1 MAVDIGPKIGIE
13 GESDFRKQ
21 IKNVN
26 EQIKTLGTEMK
37 VVEAAFE
44 GQEKSEEALTAKS
57 KVLTEEIGKQRE
69 KVDLLTKGLKE
80 SAEKYGENDE
90 RTLKWQQAVNNA
102 TAELN
107 KMENQLDKTT
117 AELKDEADGADKA
130 GDETEKAGKQA
141 KESEG
146 NWKGLRKTVE
156 AVGAAMAAAAA
167 AAAAA
172 IVSAGKALA
181 DFAVSGAAYADDLLT
196 MSAVT
201 GMSTEKL
208 QELQY
213 AADLVDVSVDTIT
226 GSMKKNLASMSK
238 AAKGNEATAAA
249 YAKLGVAVLDANG
262 NLRDDE
268 TVYWELINA
277 LGQVEDETQRDV
289 LAMEVLG
296 KSATELNPLIEA
308 GSDTM
313 AALAVQAHEAGY
325 VLSGDTLDAFGEFD
339 NQLRK
344 LDKGAEAAKNAMGT
358 ILLPVLTELAGDGVN
373 LLGEFTNGILDAN
386 GDISKMGE
394 VIDTVLP
401 QVLDSIMA
409 YLPEILDLAISIITA
424 IADSLI
430 ANIDVIIDA
439 ATDIVFALFDGI
451 MENLPKIIDAAVNL
465 IVTLA
470 QGLIDNLPTIVEGG
484 IGLIL
489 AVVKGLT
496 DALPELIPA
505 TVDAVLTIVDTLI
518 DNLDMLIDAAIQL
531 IIALAEGLI
540 RALPKLLE
548 KAPEIIASLVIAV
561 VKAAP
566 QLLQAALELILT
578 LAAGIVDALGTLI
591 QKGREIVD
599 SVKEGFQEKVEGA
612 KQWGKDLIENFV
624 GGIKQKWEDLKSS
637 VSGVAQTVKDFLGFS
652 EPKKG
657 PLSDFS
663 TFAPDMI
670 DLFIQGLQRGQSR
683 LQDQLAETFDPEA
696 LTAGVADIR
705 YTASADRGGIVSL
718 DAASIAAL
726 QGAGTGSETV
736 VTINFTG
743 SLSQLGRLLQPE
755 IQTATRMRGPS
766 MVSQGG

>member
-13 GESDFRKQ
+13 GESEFRKQ
-21 IKNVN
+21 LKNVN
-26 EQIKTLGTEMK
+26 EQIKTLGSEMK

-57 KVLTEEIGKQRE
+57 RVLTEEIGKQRE

-117 AELKDEADGADKA
+117 AELKDEASGADKA
-130 GDETEKAGKQA
+130 GDETEEAGKQA

-146 NWKGLRKTVE
+146 NWKGLGDTVA

-196 MSAVT
+196 MSTVT

-249 YAKLGVAVLDANG
+249 YKKLGVAVTDANG

-289 LAMEVLG
+289 LAMELLG
-296 KSATELNPLIEA
+296 KSASDLNPLIEA
-308 GSDTM
+308 GADKM
-313 AALAVQAHEAGY
+313 AELADDAHKAGY
-325 VLSGDTLDAFGEFD
+325 VLSDDTLGAFGEFD
-339 NQLRK
+339 DQLRR

-358 ILLPVLTELAGDGVN
+358 ILLPVLTDLAGEGVD
-373 LLGEFTNGILDAN
+373 LLGQFTNGILDAN

-409 YLPEILDLAISIITA
+409 YLPELLDLAISIITA
-424 IADSLI
+424 IADALLE
-430 ANIDVIIDA
+430 NVDVIIDA
-439 ATDIVFALFDGI
+439 AADIVFSLFDGS
-451 MENLPKIIDAAVNL
+451 MDNLPKILDAAVNL
-465 IVTLA
+465 IITLA
-470 QGLIDNLPTIVEGG
+470 QGIIDNLPTIIEAG
-484 IGLIL
+484 ISLIL
-489 AVVKGLT
+489 AVVKGLA

-518 DNLDMLIDAAIQL
+518 DNLDLLIEAAIQL
-531 IIALAEGLI
+531 IVALAGGLI
-540 RALPKLLE
+540 DALPRLLE
-548 KAPEIIASLVIAV
+548 KAPEIVVSLAEAII
-561 VKAAP
+561 KAAP
-566 QLLQAALELILT
+566 KLLDAALQLILK
-578 LAAGIVDALGTLI
+578 LAEGLASFFFKIKD
-591 QKGREIVD
+591 KGREIVD
-599 SVKEGFQEKVEGA
+599 EIKGGFQEKVDNA
-612 KQWGKDLIENFV
+612 SQWGKDLIQNFV
-624 GGIKQKWEDLKSS
+624 DGLKARWENLKSS
-637 VSGVAQTVKDFLGFS
+637 VSGIAQTVKDFLGFS

-657 PLSDFS
+657 PLSNFS
-663 TFAPDMI
+663 SYAPDMI
-670 DLFIQGLQRGQSR
+670 DLFIQGLREGQRR
-683 LQDQLAETFDPEA
+683 LQAQLSETFDPA
-696 LTAGVADIR
+696 SLTSAGVADV
-705 YTASADRGGIVSL
+705 TVGSAGMMG
-718 DAASIAAL
+718 
-726 QGAGTGSETV
+726 
-736 VTINFTG
+736 VTIPLTVDG
-743 SLSQLGRLLQPE
+743 QLLTRVVAQIMFQQNQAVVRNYGR
-755 IQTATRMRGPS
+755 A
-766 MVSQGG
+766 

>member
-1 MAVDIGPKIGIE
+1 
-13 GESDFRKQ
+13 
-21 IKNVN
+21 
-26 EQIKTLGTEMK
+26 MK
-37 VVEAAFE
+37 VVETAFE

-57 KVLTEEIGKQRE
+57 RVLTEEIGKQRE

-107 KMENQLDKTT
+107 KMEKQLDKTT
-117 AELKDEADGADKA
+117 GELNDEASGADKA
-130 GDETEKAGKQA
+130 GDETEEAGKQA

-146 NWKGLRKTVE
+146 NWKGLGDTVA

-196 MSAVT
+196 MSTVT

-238 AAKGNEATAAA
+238 AAKGNKDTAEA
-249 YAKLGVAVLDANG
+249 YKKLGVSVLDANG

-268 TVYWELINA
+268 TVYWELIDA
-277 LGQVEDETQRDV
+277 LGKVEDETQRDV
-289 LAMEVLG
+289 LAMELLG
-296 KSATELNPLIEA
+296 KSASDLNPLIEA
-308 GSDTM
+308 GADTM
-313 AALAVQAHEAGY
+313 KALSVQAHQAGY
-325 VLSGDTLDAFGEFD
+325 VLDEDTLDAFGEFD
-339 NQLRK
+339 DQLRK

-358 ILLPVLTELAGDGVN
+358 ILLPVLTDLAGDGVD
-373 LLGEFTNGILDAN
+373 LLGQFTNGILDAN

-451 MENLPKIIDAAVNL
+451 MNNLPKIIDAAVNL

-531 IIALAEGLI
+531 IVALAGGLI
-540 RALPKLLE
+540 EALPRLIE
-548 KAPEIIASLVIAV
+548 KAPEIVVSLVEAII
-561 VKAAP
+561 KAAP
-566 QLLQAALELILT
+566 KLLDAALQLILK
-578 LAAGIVDALGTLI
+578 LAEGLGSFFYKLTE
-591 QKGREIVD
+591 KGREMVD
-599 SVKEGFQEKVEGA
+599 SIWQGFKEKIDNAV
-612 KQWGKDLIENFV
+612 QWGKDLMDNLSA
-624 GGIKQKWEDLKSS
+624 GIDSRWSNLKNK
-637 VSGVAQTVKDFLGFS
+637 VSNVAQTITDFLGFS
-652 EPKKG
+652 EPKEG
-657 PLSDFS
+657 PLSNFH
-663 TFAPDMI
+663 TYAPDMI
-670 DLFIQGLQRGQSR
+670 DLFIHGLQEGQRR
-683 LQDQLAETFDPEA
+683 LQTQLSETFNPAGLAAD
-696 LTAGVADIR
+696 GVADV
-705 YTASADRGGIVSL
+705 TVGNASMLGVTIPLNIDGQKLTQVVAQIMWQQN
-718 DAASIAAL
+718 AAS
-726 QGAGTGSETV
+726 V
-736 VTINFTG
+736 RNY
-743 SLSQLGRLLQPE
+743 GR
-755 IQTATRMRGPS
+755 A
-766 MVSQGG
+766 

>member
-1 MAVDIGPKIGIE
+1 MPVDIGPKIGIS

-26 EQIKTLGTEMK
+26 EQIKTLGSEMK
-37 VVEAAFE
+37 VVKAAFE

-80 SAEKYGENDE
+80 SAEKYGENNE

-117 AELKDEADGADKA
+117 TELNDEAAGADKA
-130 GDETEKAGKQA
+130 GDETEEAGKQA

-146 NWKGLRKTVE
+146 NWKGLGDTVA

-172 IVSAGKALA
+172 IASAGKALA

-196 MSAVT
+196 MSTVT

-249 YAKLGVAVLDANG
+249 YEKLGVVVTDANG

-289 LAMEVLG
+289 LAMELLG
-296 KSATELNPLIEA
+296 KSASDLNPLIEA
-308 GSDTM
+308 GADKMSE
-313 AALAVQAHEAGY
+313 LADDAHKAGY
-325 VLSGDTLDAFGEFD
+325 VLSDDALGAFGEFD
-339 NQLRK
+339 DQLRK

-358 ILLPVLTELAGDGVN
+358 ILLPVLTNLAGEGVD
-373 LLGEFTNGILDAN
+373 LLGQFTNGILDAN

-439 ATDIVFALFDGI
+439 ASDIVFALFDGI

-489 AVVKGLT
+489 AVVKGIA

-518 DNLDMLIDAAIQL
+518 DNLDLLIEAAIQL
-531 IIALAEGLI
+531 IVALAGGLI
-540 RALPKLLE
+540 DALPRLVE
-548 KAPEIIASLVIAV
+548 KAPEIVVSLAEAII
-561 VKAAP
+561 KAAP
-566 QLLQAALELILT
+566 KLLDAALQLILK
-578 LAAGIVDALGTLI
+578 LAEGLASFFYKLTE
-591 QKGREIVD
+591 KGREIVD
-599 SVKEGFQEKVEGA
+599 SIWQGFKEKIDNA
-612 KQWGKDLIENFV
+612 TQWGKDLMDNLSS
-624 GGIKQKWEDLKSS
+624 GIDARWNNLKNK
-637 VSGVAQTVKDFLGFS
+637 VSNVAQTITDFLGFS
-652 EPKKG
+652 EPKEG
-657 PLSDFS
+657 PLSNFH
-663 TFAPDMI
+663 TYAPDMI
-670 DLFIQGLQRGQSR
+670 DLFIRGLQQGQRR
-683 LQDQLAETFDPEA
+683 LQTQLSETFNPAGLAAE
-696 LTAGVADIR
+696 GVADV
-705 YTASADRGGIVSL
+705 TVGSAGVMG
-718 DAASIAAL
+718 
-726 QGAGTGSETV
+726 
-736 VTINFTG
+736 VTIPLTVDG
-743 SLSQLGRLLQPE
+743 QLLTRVVAQIMFQQNQAVVRNYGR
-755 IQTATRMRGPS
+755 A
-766 MVSQGG
+766 

>member
-1 MAVDIGPKIGIE
+1 MPVDIGPKIGIS

-26 EQIKTLGTEMK
+26 EQIKTLGSEMK

-117 AELKDEADGADKA
+117 AELKDEASGADKA
-130 GDETEKAGKQA
+130 GDETEEAGKQA

-146 NWKGLRKTVE
+146 NWKGLGDTVA

-196 MSAVT
+196 MSTVT

-249 YAKLGVAVLDANG
+249 YKKLGVAVVDANG

-289 LAMEVLG
+289 LAMELLG
-296 KSATELNPLIEA
+296 KSASDLNPLIEA
-308 GSDTM
+308 GADKM
-313 AALAVQAHEAGY
+313 AELADDAHKAGY
-325 VLSGDTLDAFGEFD
+325 VLGDEALGAFGEFD
-339 NQLRK
+339 DQLRK

-358 ILLPVLTELAGDGVN
+358 ILLPVLTDLAGEGVD
-373 LLGEFTNGILDAN
+373 LLGQFTNGILDAN

-409 YLPEILDLAISIITA
+409 YLPELLDLAISIITA
-424 IADSLI
+424 IADALLE
-430 ANIDVIIDA
+430 NVDVIIDA
-439 ATDIVFALFDGI
+439 AADIVFSLFDGI
-451 MENLPKIIDAAVNL
+451 MDNLPKILDAAVNL
-465 IVTLA
+465 IITLA
-470 QGLIDNLPTIVEGG
+470 QGIIDNLPTIIEAG
-484 IGLIL
+484 ISLIL
-489 AVVKGLT
+489 AVVKGLA

-518 DNLDMLIDAAIQL
+518 DNLDLLIEAAIQL
-531 IIALAEGLI
+531 IVALAGGLI
-540 RALPKLLE
+540 DALPRLLE
-548 KAPEIIASLVIAV
+548 KAPEIVVSLAEAII
-561 VKAAP
+561 KAAP
-566 QLLQAALELILT
+566 KLLDAALQLILK
-578 LAAGIVDALGTLI
+578 LAEGLASFFFKIRDSGRAIVDEI
-591 QKGREIVD
+591 KG
-599 SVKEGFQEKVEGA
+599 GFQEKVDNA
-612 KQWGKDLIENFV
+612 SQWGKDLIQNFV
-624 GGIKQKWEDLKSS
+624 DGIKQRWENLKST

-657 PLSDFS
+657 PLSNFS
-663 TFAPDMI
+663 SFAPDMV
-670 DLFIQGLQRGQSR
+670 DLFIQGLREGQRR
-683 LQDQLAETFDPEA
+683 LQAQLSETFDPSG
-696 LTAGVADIR
+696 LTAGVADV
-705 YTASADRGGIVSL
+705 TVGSAGMMG
-718 DAASIAAL
+718 
-726 QGAGTGSETV
+726 
-736 VTINFTG
+736 VTIPLTVDG
-743 SLSQLGRLLQPE
+743 QLLTRVVAQIMFQQNQAIVRNYGR
-755 IQTATRMRGPS
+755 A
-766 MVSQGG
+766 